1 MTSRKP
7 ARIPE
12 IWRERIR
19 SEWCDYNNHM
29 NLAYFVLV
37 FDHAT
42 DAFYESMGLDS
53 AYRKATGCST
63 FAVEAHTTYLAEV
76 LDNDEVYCT
85 TQLLDHDER
94 RLHYF
99 HRLYNAGSDRLSAT
113 TELMATHVD
122 LSRRRSAP
130 MPQTLVDGFS
140 RLLTEHRRLPPP
152 DQRGHVIGI
161 RRK

>member
-1 MTSRKP
+1 MASREP
-7 ARIPE
+7 TGIPE
-12 IWRERIR
+12 TWRERVR

-42 DAFYESMGLDS
+42 DAFYESMGLDG

-76 LDNDEVYCT
+76 FDNDEVYCT

-99 HRLYNAGSDRLSAT
+99 HRLYNAGSGRLSAT
-113 TELMATHVD
+113 TELMAAHVD

-130 MPQTLVDGFS
+130 MPQALVDGFS
-140 RLLTEHRRLPPP
+140 RLLAEHSRLAPP
-152 DQRGHVIGI
+152 DQQGHVIGI